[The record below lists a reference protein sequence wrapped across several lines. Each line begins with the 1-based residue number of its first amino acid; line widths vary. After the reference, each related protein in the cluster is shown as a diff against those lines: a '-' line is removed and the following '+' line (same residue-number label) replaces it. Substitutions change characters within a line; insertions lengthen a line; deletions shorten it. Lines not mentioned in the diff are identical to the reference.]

1 MNDERFKWI
10 EHKPHQVLQTEERP
24 LLFQKLPGAE
34 EMWDYEQNTCKPEEI
49 TSATS
54 KVTVNWVCD
63 KGHHFQAA
71 PIRFRYKGRVLCR
84 VSEIKSDRVWQSSYD
99 EVLGLRTQYRRSG
112 ICNGKV
118 YESGILEMP

>member
-71 PIRFRYKGRVLCR
+71 PIRFHYKGRVHC
-84 VSEIKSDRVWQSSYD
+84 VE
-99 EVLGLRTQYRRSG
+99 
-112 ICNGKV
+112 C
-118 YESGILEMP
+118 